1 MVGKED
7 QISNKRASG
16 SDKPTP
22 PDKKGG
28 NPVQNAEK
36 WGGGSKGSKGP
47 VTRADKQNE
56 NSSAK
61 S

>member
-1 MVGKED
+1 MAGKED

-28 NPVQNAEK
+28 SPVQNAQE
-36 WGGGSKGSKGP
+36 WGGGSKASKGS
-47 VTRADKQNE
+47 VSKADKRNE